1 MEPRCQGPHP
11 KLPGRSC
18 NTLQHV
24 ELEGDWGE
32 GILYV
37 ECRHCE
43 GMIKFH
49 FSGTEGTDSAPS
61 VVVASSESHGVAVK
75 EISSARSVT

>member
-1 MEPRCQGPHP
+1 MEQRCQHPHP
-11 KLPGRSC
+11 KIPGRMC

-24 ELEGDWGE
+24 ELEGEWGE

-49 FSGTEGTDSAPS
+49 FSGTEGTESASS
-61 VVVASSESHGVAVK
+61 VDVASPERHSRAV
-75 EISSARSVT
+75 RSRA

>member
-1 MEPRCQGPHP
+1 MEQRCQNPHP
-11 KLPGRSC
+11 KLPGRVC

-24 ELEGDWGE
+24 ELEGNVWGE

-43 GMIKFH
+43 GMIEFH
-49 FSGTEGTDSAPS
+49 FSGTKEF
-61 VVVASSESHGVAVK
+61 VK
-75 EISSARSVT
+75 ERVLV